1 MAKNPIANMMAQ
13 AVRPG
18 SVPAPG
24 GKAVP
29 APKGVQRT
37 APAGP
42 PPGLPSPPPVA
53 PRKGFGGK
61 AALKPFGKSNR

>member
-1 MAKNPIANMMAQ
+1 MARNPLGTMMAQ

-24 GKAVP
+24 GKSVP
-29 APKGVQRT
+29 APKGVQKT

-42 PPGLPSPPPVA
+42 PPGLPPKPPVA
-53 PRKGFGGK
+53 PRKGFGGRP
-61 AALKPFGKSNR
+61 APKPFKGAS